1 MYLANFYAMV
11 FGAVLRRT
19 CTAERPT
26 SSKDSLGRTEGHKL
40 AMYQIR
46 VQLQAY
52 QIELGK

>member
-19 CTAERPT
+19 CTAQRPT

-40 AMYQIR
+40 AVYQI
-46 VQLQAY
+46 
-52 QIELGK
+52 